1 MDPNA
6 TLAKIIEKMNLIR
19 DREIN
24 RYETTNEETAAEAV
38 ELLEYLGE
46 WIRKGGA
53 LPDEWKPR

>member
-6 TLAKIIEKMNLIR
+6 TLAKIVEKLNLIR
-19 DREIN
+19 DHAVN
-24 RYETTNEETAAEAV
+24 RYESDDAETAAEAAD
-38 ELLEYLGE
+38 LLEYLGE